1 MGDEKDDVI
10 LKSVL
15 WLQKRE
21 EEMTDG
27 FTVTYKGQ
35 EYVFVPRYIERNDKK
50 MDRLLTGKL
59 IKTNVKLNIRK

>member
-1 MGDEKDDVI
+1 MGDEKEEVI
-10 LKSVL
+10 LKSVF

-21 EEMTDG
+21 EELKDG

-35 EYVFVPRYIERNDKK
+35 EFVFVPRYIERNDKK

-59 IKTNVKLNIRK
+59 S

>member
-1 MGDEKDDVI
+1 MGDEKEEVI

-21 EEMTDG
+21 EELKEG

-35 EYVFVPRYIERNDKK
+35 EFVFVPRYIERNDKK

-59 IKTNVKLNIRK
+59 LNKH

>member
-1 MGDEKDDVI
+1 MGDEKEEVI

-21 EEMTDG
+21 EELKDG

-35 EYVFVPRYIERNDKK
+35 EFVFVPRYIERNDKK

-59 IKTNVKLNIRK
+59 S